1 MWGVDRTPQKAL
13 LVAAAL
19 ALAGAATV
27 LALRGGS
34 DPPPRTVAAPAD
46 EPPRAVA
53 DARPGGAGNTRP
65 GAGSDARPGAGADAR
80 PGAGADAQ
88 PATQRERRP
97 VLSERGEP
105 LVWVRRGHEVGIH
118 AAPGGPVVRTVG
130 DETEFGSPRAF
141 WVARTEGRWGGV
153 PNPFTGNGTLGWIRL
168 DPREL
173 RAGYTVHEIVVDLS
187 DRRAELYRRGEVV
200 RAFTVS
206 IGAPGTNTPRGRFA
220 VTDTFRGDLHPAYG
234 CCAVAFTAVQPNLP
248 SGWLGGNRIAIHGTS
263 GPLGAAI
270 SSGCVRAAD
279 RDVSALVRAVPPGA
293 PVTVR
298 E

>member
-1 MWGVDRTPQKAL
+1 V
-13 LVAAAL
+13 LVAAVL
-19 ALAGAATV
+19 ALAGAAAL
-27 LALRGGS
+27 LALRGGT
-34 DPPPRTVAAPAD
+34 DPPPRTAAAPVD

-53 DARPGGAGNTRP
+53 DTRP
-65 GAGSDARPGAGADAR
+65 AAASEPRREAGADAR
-80 PGAGADAQ
+80 PSAS
-88 PATQRERRP
+88 RERRP
-97 VLSERGEP
+97 VPSGRGEP
-105 LVWVRRGHEVGIH
+105 LVWVRRGREIQIH

-130 DETEFGSPRAF
+130 AETEFGSPRAF

-168 DPREL
+168 DPRDL
-173 RAGYTVHEIVVDLS
+173 RAGYTLHEIVVDLS
-187 DRRAELYRRGEVV
+187 DRRAELHRGGEVV
-200 RAFTVS
+200 RSFTVS
-206 IGAPGTNTPRGRFA
+206 IGAPGTDTPSGRFA
-220 VTDTFRGDLHPAYG
+220 VTDTFRGDLNPAYG
-234 CCAVAFTAVQPNLP
+234 CCAIALTAEQPSLP